1 MFISKTMSDNIK
13 LAEKCKTYFELFSK
27 KDLEGLSHF
36 FSDDIVLRDWET
48 LAIGKEEV
56 LAANKNI
63 FNNVNKIQ
71 VKLIN
76 QSLDHN
82 NRVYNEIVIEI
93 NDEETLLVIDVILF
107 DENEL
112 IKKIEAYKG

>member
-1 MFISKTMSDNIK
+1 MSNNIK
-13 LAEKCKTYFELFSK
+13 LTEKCKTYFELFSN
-27 KDLEGLSHF
+27 KDLDELSHF
-36 FSDDIVLRDWET
+36 FSDDVVLRDWET

-56 LAANKNI
+56 LAVNKNI

-76 QSLDHN
+76 QSLSHN

-93 NDEETLLVIDVILF
+93 NDEETLLVIDVIVF
-107 DENEL
+107 DENGL

>member
-1 MFISKTMSDNIK
+1 MSNNIK
-13 LAEKCKTYFELFSK
+13 LTEKCKTYFELFSK
-27 KDLEGLSHF
+27 KDLDEISHF
-36 FSDDIVLRDWET
+36 FSDDVVLRDWET
-48 LAIGKEEV
+48 LAIGKEQV

-76 QSLDHN
+76 QSLSHN

-93 NDEETLLVIDVILF
+93 NDEETLLVIDVIVF
-107 DENEL
+107 DEKGL